1 MSEKSSLAWNFRRV
15 EALYGWVMGAPA
27 FLGLFTFIILPF
39 LLAIGLSFTNQRLI
53 SPEPGEY
60 VGTQNYDRLLS
71 MTILTLEPLRDEE
84 GNVEYPRSRDILRN
98 EERYEGFFEWFTVDA
113 FEKRYVIAAKD
124 PTFMQSL
131 VNNMLF
137 TIFVVPIQ
145 SGIALALALLVNQ
158 KIRGVNVFRTT
169 YFSPVVTSMAVISVV
184 WIFLYNPDV
193 GLINRFLSTISFGL
207 IEPINWLGEKRT
219 ALPAILIMSVWQG
232 AGFQMVIFL
241 AGLQGIPEVL
251 YEAAGIDGANGF
263 QKFRNITLPGLRN
276 TTIFVVITTTIF
288 AFRLFTQVDVMTQGG
303 PRDDATST
311 VVFHAVQEG
320 FRGKRLGYGATVSVV
335 FFLIVLLIALFQR
348 LLLRS
353 TSEVE

>member
-1 MSEKSSLAWNFRRV
+1 MAEKSPSAWNFRRV
-15 EALYGWVMGAPA
+15 EALYGWLMGAPA

-60 VGTQNYDRLLS
+60 VGTQNYDRLLG

-98 EERYEGFFEWFTVDA
+98 EEQYEGFFEWFTVDA

-335 FFLIVLLIALFQR
+335 FFLIVLLIALVQR
-348 LLLRS
+348 FLLRS